1 MQICSSLSTTSG
13 RAIALLLLAW
23 GATHAQTSAGGSIR
37 GRVADASGSVVS
49 TAVVAARSRNV
60 AGEFHVLTDAEGNYR
75 LLDLPPDSDYTLTAE
90 KPGFS
95 KFERKGVSVRAG
107 LNIAL
112 DIDLAVGNVTQTVE
126 VTAGDTPLLETVSAE
141 QAINISG
148 EMVRNIPL
156 TGRREW
162 SDTLQLTPGILSA
175 STDAYGGQ
183 VYFVRGSENENHAT
197 LLDGADIGSFQQNW
211 PSNYIAMSTEALGDI
226 QVKTGATDASS
237 PSAMG
242 MVINMATPTGGN
254 SFHGAAALLA
264 SPRSWNANNTPGGI
278 SAVSDSLQP
287 DFSFS
292 GPIKKNKAWFFAS
305 GRYIHRNDGIS
316 RTSVQL
322 SRLLQADP
330 SFQVFDN
337 EARGFIYAG
346 NATVQLSEKHKLFG
360 LVQYDSRTQGGNTQT
375 YTGNF
380 ATNQYGGGAYALRLS
395 STWTARLTSRLL
407 VSYNNKGSNDSLAA
421 IGGAGKLP
429 SINVYLGTN
438 LSAGKLVGNTNLATL
453 NNLNS
458 RSVTPAHKSTIS
470 DDVSYYIPKAAGSHE
485 IQTGVYLQPR
495 AATKATTYYANGG
508 FDYEDDVLRDPNN
521 PAAGMI
527 PFHRHYVAATGGL
540 VTSYIGANDYA
551 YYAQDRWRPLARLT
565 ITAGF
570 RADWVSSQDWLFHV
584 TTSHAWNYAP
594 RVGGTYLLTKDHK
607 NIVRAN
613 WGRVTDIPN
622 ASYFG
627 SAGSSTAAQRDEY
640 DLNLNGTWGAV
651 FSTPATTAL
660 ATNRSIDPKR
670 HQGYVQEWVVGYRR
684 QLPAAFAF
692 DASYIT
698 RDYKD
703 RPAQV
708 DINQIYNGKVWSGL
722 VDPTQNNVYLIT
734 NNKWNWFVYQGLEF
748 TATKQSARLQFIST
762 YTLAYDHIAGTWQP
776 GDPAGIIQPDTFAND
791 AGIGSVRGNT
801 TSSYTADTRNR
812 SWQHHQW
819 RTGLTW
825 LAPWNIRVS
834 NTFTM
839 QSGIPS
845 GPITTNLAASD
856 PQFGPAT
863 MLIAGRTVSNPLAT
877 TYRFVY
883 SNRGDGQ
890 LWTPWLTTWNTRFG
904 RNFNLGEATS
914 LEVAAD
920 VFNITNRGA
929 AQQPLGNAQQI
940 NSANYGGFQNIQT
953 PRAAQVS
960 ARWRF

>member
-1 MQICSSLSTTSG
+1 MQTS
-13 RAIALLLLAW
+13 RFLLLSVLAW
-23 GATHAQTSAGGSIR
+23 SAAYAQISAGGSIR
-37 GRVADASGSVVS
+37 GRIADASGAIVPGA
-49 TAVVAARSRNV
+49 AVLARSPNV
-60 AGEFHVLTDAEGNYR
+60 AGTFTGVSDHEGNYR
-75 LLDLPPDSDYTLTAE
+75 LLDLPPATDYVVTAE
-90 KPGFS
+90 KTGFS
-95 KFERKGVSVRAG
+95 KFERKSVVVRAG

-112 DIDLAVGNVTQTVE
+112 DIDLAVGNVNQVVE
-126 VTAGDTPLLETVSAE
+126 VSAGDTPLLETVSTE

-148 EMVRNIPL
+148 EMVRGLPL

-162 SDTLQLTPGILSA
+162 SDTLQLTPGVLSA

-254 SFHGAAALLA
+254 GFHGAVALLA

-292 GPIKKNKAWFFAS
+292 GPIKKNKAWFFGS

-316 RTSVQL
+316 RTSTQL
-322 SRLLQADP
+322 SRLLTAAPDFKP
-330 SFQVFDN
+330 FDN

-346 NATVQLSEKHKLFG
+346 NVTVQLSQKHKLFG
-360 LVQYDSRTQGGNTQT
+360 LVQYDSRTQGGNSET
-375 YTGNF
+375 YAGNF
-380 ATNQYGGGAYALRLS
+380 ATNQYGGGVYALRLS
-395 STWTARLTSRLL
+395 STWTPKLTSRFLIA
-407 VSYNNKGSNDSLAA
+407 YNNKGSNDSLEA
-421 IGGAGKLP
+421 IGGVGKLP
-429 SINVYLGTN
+429 SISVYLGTN
-438 LSAGKLVGNTNLATL
+438 LSSGRLVGNTNLATL
-453 NNLNS
+453 NNLGS
-458 RSVTPAHKSTIS
+458 RSVSPAHKPTIS
-470 DDVSYYIPKAAGSHE
+470 GDVNYYIGKAAGSHE
-485 IQTGVYLQPR
+485 IQAGFYLQPK
-495 AATKATTYYANGG
+495 AATKSTTYYANNG
-508 FDYEDDVLRDPNN
+508 FNSEDDVLRDPNT
-521 PAAGMI
+521 PGAGMI
-527 PFHRHYVAATGGL
+527 PFHRHYVDATGGL

-551 YYAQDRWRPLARLT
+551 YYIQDRWRPFARLT
-565 ITAGF
+565 ITAGL

-640 DLNLNGTWGAV
+640 DLDLNGSFETV
-651 FSTPATTAL
+651 FTTPATSAL

-684 QLPAAFAF
+684 QLPGAFTF

-708 DINQIYNGKVWSGL
+708 DINQIYNGNVWAGL
-722 VDPTQNNVYLIT
+722 VDPTQNNIYLIT
-734 NNKWNWFVYQGLEF
+734 NNKWNWFVYQGIEF
-748 TATKQSARLQFIST
+748 TATKQTSKIQFIST
-762 YTLAYDHIAGTWQP
+762 YTLAYDHIEGTWQP
-776 GDPAGIIQPDTFAND
+776 GDPASFIQPEAFAND
-791 AGIGSVRGNT
+791 AGIGTVRGNT
-801 TSSYTADTRNR
+801 TNSLTGDTRNR

-819 RTGLTW
+819 RNGLTW
-825 LAPWNIRVS
+825 AAPWKLRIS

-839 QSGIPS
+839 QSGIPT
-845 GPITTNLAASD
+845 GPITTNLPASD
-856 PQFGPAT
+856 PQYGPAT
-863 MLIAGRTVSNPLAT
+863 MVIAGRTVSNPLAT

-883 SNRGDGQ
+883 ANRGDGQ

-904 RNFNLGEATS
+904 RVFDMTERTS
-914 LEVAAD
+914 VEIGVD

-929 AQQPLGNAQQI
+929 AQQPLSSANQI